1 MAAATTTATRR
12 LARLGEHTMT
22 TDAASAGA
30 ATATMA
36 AAAAGTLDM
45 YGNAWRLGESG
56 GIELQR
62 LAENKCCT
70 GHEHIVTLALTLAE

>member
-22 TDAASAGA
+22 TDAAS
-30 ATATMA
+30 
-36 AAAAGTLDM
+36 AGTLDM

>member
-30 ATATMA
+30 ATATM
-36 AAAAGTLDM
+36 AAGTLDM

>member
-30 ATATMA
+30 T
-36 AAAAGTLDM
+36 GTLDM